1 MLLPSYAFLLGLGI
15 LANMRDWRMLAL
27 TVLVGVNV
35 FAPIPS
41 DTREEFFFWCIVAEL
56 ALLGGAVFLQTR
68 ASILV
73 IEIATVL
80 ILMHIMGYYV
90 GTGPLSPYRVIVKVC
105 EYSQLLICIAFSPGL
120 VTSLRNRLS

>member
-1 MLLPSYAFLLGLGI
+1 MLLPSYGMLLGIALM
-15 LANMRDWRMLAL
+15 ANLRDWRMLAL
-27 TVLVGVNV
+27 TLLVGANV
-35 FAPIPS
+35 LAPIPS
-41 DTREEFFFWCIVAEL
+41 STREEFFFWCIIAEICL
-56 ALLGGAVFLQTR
+56 LLGAFFIRTS

-73 IEIATVL
+73 IELATLL

>member
-1 MLLPSYAFLLGLGI
+1 MLLPSYAILLGAGL
-15 LANMRDWRMLAL
+15 LANLRDWRMLAL
-27 TVLVGVNV
+27 TLLVGMNV
-35 FAPIPS
+35 FVPIPS
-41 DTREEFFFWCIVAEL
+41 NTREEFFFWCIVAEL
-56 ALLGGAVFLQTR
+56 VLLFGAFMLRTT
-68 ASILV
+68 ASVLI
-73 IEIATVL
+73 IEFATLL